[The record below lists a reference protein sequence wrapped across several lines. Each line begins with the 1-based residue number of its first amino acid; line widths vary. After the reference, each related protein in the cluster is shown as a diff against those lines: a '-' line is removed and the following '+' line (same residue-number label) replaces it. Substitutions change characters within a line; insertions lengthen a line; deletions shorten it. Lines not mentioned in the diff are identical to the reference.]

1 MPTKATTTKKPAA
14 KKASAKRKPA
24 VKKAAHPVAAKTAPV
39 HRPAVAKRDIKRT
52 YIFAVGRRKE
62 AVARVRWHKKEGAG
76 EITVNGR
83 ELAKYFPTA
92 ELQQLVRDPMTLTHQ
107 EKVGSIT
114 AKVSGGGTQGQAEAV
129 RLGIAR
135 TLVKDDSD
143 LRIVLKRAGFLRR
156 DPRVKER
163 KKYGLKR
170 ARRAP
175 QWQKR

>member
-1 MPTKATTTKKPAA
+1 MPTKTPVTKKPTVKRAT
-14 KKASAKRKPA
+14 AKRKPA
-24 VKKAAHPVAAKTAPV
+24 TKKAAHPAIVHETAP
-39 HRPAVAKRDIKRT
+39 RPATVKRDVKRT

-76 EITVNGR
+76 EMTINGR
-83 ELAKYFPTA
+83 DMTKYFPTA
-92 ELQQLVRDPMTLTHQ
+92 ELQQLVRDPLTLTHQ
-107 EKVGSIT
+107 EKIGSIT

-129 RLGIAR
+129 RLGVAR
-135 TLVKDDSD
+135 TLVKDDGD

>member
-1 MPTKATTTKKPAA
+1 MPTKPSVKKPATKRA
-14 KKASAKRKPA
+14 PAKRKPA
-24 VKKAAHPVAAKTAPV
+24 ARKTAT
-39 HRPAVAKRDIKRT
+39 AVATETRAVTPAISRRAVKRT

-62 AVARVRWHKKEGAG
+62 AVARLRWHKQGEG

-83 ELAKYFPTA
+83 TLAHYFPVL
-92 ELQQLVRDPMTLTHQ
+92 ELQQLVRDPLTITHQ
-107 EKVGSIT
+107 EKNGSFT
-114 AKVSGGGTQGQAEAV
+114 VKVAGGGTQGQAEAV

-135 TLVKDDSD
+135 LLVKSD
-143 LRIVLKRAGFLRR
+143 ADFRLSLKRAGFLRR

>member
-1 MPTKATTTKKPAA
+1 MPTTTPKKPTTKRTP
-14 KKASAKRKPA
+14 AKRKPA
-24 VKKAAHPVAAKTAPV
+24 VKKAVHAPADV
-39 HRPAVAKRDIKRT
+39 TPIHRTPAVKRSIQRT

-62 AVARVRWHKKEGAG
+62 AVARVRWHKKEDAG
-76 EITVNGR
+76 EMTINGR
-83 ELAKYFPTA
+83 TLAHYFPTI
-92 ELQQLVRDPMTLTHQ
+92 ELQQLVKDPLTLTHQ
-107 EKVGSIT
+107 EKTGSFT
-114 AKVSGGGTQGQAEAV
+114 VKVAGGGIQGQAEAV
-129 RLGIAR
+129 RLGVAR
-135 TLVKDDSD
+135 TLVKDDAD

>member
-1 MPTKATTTKKPAA
+1 MPTKATTTKKPVV
-14 KKASAKRKPA
+14 KRASAKRKST
-24 VKKAAHPVAAKTAPV
+24 VKKHVAVGADQAPAHRSTT
-39 HRPAVAKRDIKRT
+39 AKRDVKRT

-62 AVARVRWHKKEGAG
+62 AVARVRWHQKAANEDM
-76 EITVNGR
+76 IVNGR
-83 ELAKYFPTA
+83 PVSHYFPTI
-92 ELQQLVRDPMTLTHQ
+92 ELQQIVHDPLTLTHQ
-107 EKVGSIT
+107 DKTGSFTIKV
-114 AKVSGGGTQGQAEAV
+114 AGGGSQGQAEAV
-129 RLGIAR
+129 RLGVAR
-135 TLVKDDSD
+135 TLVKDDPD

>member
-1 MPTKATTTKKPAA
+1 MPTKASTTVKKPAVKRA
-14 KKASAKRKPA
+14 PAKRKPA
-24 VKKAAHPVAAKTAPV
+24 VKKVAHTTATAAPV
-39 HRPAVAKRDIKRT
+39 HRPVTVKRDVKRT

-76 EITVNGR
+76 EVTINNRVLSN
-83 ELAKYFPTA
+83 YFPTQ
-92 ELQQLVRDPMTLTHQ
+92 ELQQLVTDPLTLTHL
-107 EKVGSIT
+107 EKSGSFT
-114 AKVSGGGTQGQAEAV
+114 VKVSGGGNQGQAEAV

-135 TLVKDDSD
+135 TLVKDDAD

>member
-1 MPTKATTTKKPAA
+1 MPTKSTAKKTTT
-14 KKASAKRKPA
+14 RKPA
-24 VKKAAHPVAAKTAPV
+24 VRRRVTKAAAPATT
-39 HRPAVAKRDIKRT
+39 AVAEVQPVVRARKTINRT
-52 YIFAVGRRKE
+52 YIFSIGRRKE
-62 AVARVRWHKKEGAG
+62 AVARVRWYAEGSG

-83 ELAKYFPTA
+83 ELKDYFPVA
-92 ELQQLVRDPMTLTHQ
+92 EQQQLVRSPMTLSQ
-107 EKVGSIT
+107 MGEQGKVS
-114 AKVSGGGTQGQAEAV
+114 AKVAGGGTQGQAESV

-135 TLVKDDSD
+135 ALVKQDAD
-143 LRIVLKRAGFLRR
+143 LRIPLKRAGYLRR

>member
-1 MPTKATTTKKPAA
+1 MARTATTKPKEPKAPKAAKPA
-14 KKASAKRKPA
+14 AKRKPA
-24 VKKAAHPVAAKTAPV
+24 VRKTTTTTAHVKPAAK
-39 HRPAVAKRDIKRT
+39 IKHD

-62 AVARVRWHKKEGAG
+62 AVARVRWHKTGDG
-76 EITVNGR
+76 SITVNER
-83 ELAKYFPTA
+83 PVANYLPTP
-92 ELQQLVRDPMTLTHQ
+92 ELQQLVKAPLVLVHMEEGVT
-107 EKVGSIT
+107 IT
-114 AKVSGGGTQGQAEAV
+114 AKVNGGGIQGQAEAI

-135 TLVKDDSD
+135 ALVIHDAD
-143 LRIVLKRAGFLRR
+143 LRLPLKRAGFLRR

>member
-1 MPTKATTTKKPAA
+1 MPPAKTPRKTPIRKRAPAA
-14 KKASAKRKPA
+14 KKTTVASPTPSVRHAT
-24 VKKAAHPVAAKTAPV
+24 VQ
-39 HRPAVAKRDIKRT
+39 RT

-62 AVARVRWHKKEGAG
+62 AVARVRWFPDQDVKFVVNDRPANEFFPGAELG
-76 EITVNGR
+76 QLVNAPLVLTHHESKGAITV
-83 ELAKYFPTA
+83 
-92 ELQQLVRDPMTLTHQ
+92 
-107 EKVGSIT
+107 KV
-114 AKVSGGGTQGQAEAV
+114 AGGGVQGQAEAV

-135 TLVKDDSD
+135 ALVRMDPD
-143 LRIVLKRAGFLRR
+143 LRLPLKRAGFLRR